1 MYKEIQKIHVRVLE
15 NREKC
20 HSQAICICL
29 SSLLSLSWKLP
40 SVTHDVDLCIQQ
52 FPVWSTAAYS
62 INVSKGDN
70 HYKIQGVVLCILLF
84 RNKLQVPPTV
94 TLRDFQYLKILLRWT
109 AVNYMMLLVYI
120 V

>member
-1 MYKEIQKIHVRVLE
+1 MYKEIQKIYVKVLE

-20 HSQAICICL
+20 HPQAMCMCL
-29 SSLLSLSWKLP
+29 GSLLSLSWKLP

-52 FPVWSTAAYS
+52 FPVWSTAVYS

-70 HYKIQGVVLCILLF
+70 YKIQGVVLCILLF
-84 RNKLQVPPTV
+84 RNKLQVSPTV
-94 TLRDFQYLKILLRWT
+94 TLRDFQYLKIHLRWT